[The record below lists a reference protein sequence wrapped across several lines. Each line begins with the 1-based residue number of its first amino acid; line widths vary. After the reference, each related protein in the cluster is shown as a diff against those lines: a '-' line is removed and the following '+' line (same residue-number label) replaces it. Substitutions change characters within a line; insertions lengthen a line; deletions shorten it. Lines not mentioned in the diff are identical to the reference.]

1 MPGRVWWLCA
11 QWIEPQKWG
20 SYHCRSALLLQ
31 PIILPKKPQVLR
43 EPQMCIGATKS
54 HHCHHSSA
62 VRSCASC
69 HSIGIYPSI
78 YLPWKS
84 LNPSPLENLCRVVS
98 EVARALSRLTGATL
112 TCAEPAIQVSPNTDQ
127 PPHHHHRHCHLRS
140 KKTNIRSYIL
150 TVSLYYV
157 PCKYFSSA
165 WYCHWSQSDF

>member
-1 MPGRVWWLCA
+1 MGK
-11 QWIEPQKWG
+11 PQKWASHKSG
-20 SYHCRSALLLQ
+20 QATKVGDPQKWMSNHYRNALH

-43 EPQMCIGATKS
+43 EPQMCIGATKL

-112 TCAEPAIQVSPNTDQ
+112 TCAACYPGLTKYRPTTTSSSSSLP
-127 PPHHHHRHCHLRS
+127 S
-140 KKTNIRSYIL
+140 SFKKD
-150 TVSLYYV
+150 
-157 PCKYFSSA
+157 KYPLIYPYRFPLL
-165 WYCHWSQSDF
+165 CTM

>member
-1 MPGRVWWLCA
+1 MGK
-11 QWIEPQKWG
+11 PQKWG
-20 SYHCRSALLLQ
+20 SNHCRSALLLH

-112 TCAEPAIQVSPNTDQ
+112 TCAACYPGLTKYRPTTTSSSSSLP
-127 PPHHHHRHCHLRS
+127 S
-140 KKTNIRSYIL
+140 SFKKD
-150 TVSLYYV
+150 
-157 PCKYFSSA
+157 KYPLIYPYRFPLL
-165 WYCHWSQSDF
+165 CTM

>member
-1 MPGRVWWLCA
+1 MGK
-11 QWIEPQKWG
+11 PQKWG
-20 SYHCRSALLLQ
+20 SNHCRSALLLH

-43 EPQMCIGATKS
+43 EPQMCIGATKL

-112 TCAEPAIQVSPNTDQ
+112 TCAACYPGLTKYRPPPPPQSSSSSLPSSFKKDKSPLIY
-127 PPHHHHRHCHLRS
+127 P
-140 KKTNIRSYIL
+140 
-150 TVSLYYV
+150 
-157 PCKYFSSA
+157 
-165 WYCHWSQSDF
+165 YCLPLLCTM